1 MSAVQ
6 IAITIAVITLGT
18 MMTRF
23 VPFLLFSGSKKL
35 PPFIGYL
42 GKVLPPAVFGMLLVY
57 CLKNVSIFSGSHG
70 IPEAIA
76 LTVVVLLH
84 LKWRQMLLSIAAGT
98 FCYMFLIQTI
108 FA

>member
-6 IAITIAVITLGT
+6 IMITIAVITLGT

-23 VPFLLFSGSKKL
+23 VPFLLFSGDKKL
-35 PPFIGYL
+35 PPFISYL
-42 GKVLPPAVFGMLLVY
+42 GRVLPPAVFGMLLVY
-57 CLKNVSIFSGSHG
+57 CLKNVSILSGSHG

-84 LKWRQMLLSIAAGT
+84 LKWRQMLLSIAGGT
-98 FCYMFLIQTI
+98 FCYMLLIQTI